1 MCSNCGLLIC
11 RDCVKTSET
20 DAAKFCFLSSFA
32 SHNPPQITLSISQSQ
47 SPSSSNA
54 SVNSTAATHPV
65 SPSDSSHSHHF
76 PPSNQN
82 SPPPSRT
89 TSTSIPSTS
98 PCPIRKPKQK
108 RKSLTNIVDS
118 LPPQP
123 PTHNMSSS
131 SPSKHNSFSG
141 SLDSAVANSNTSI
154 NQTLSIPLSNLTV
167 SSSSSSSHPSLKVN
181 GVTIEGDGKIAES
194 EKVKEAIN
202 YGKDES
208 TKRRSSKEKEDCVI
222 M

>member
-1 MCSNCGLLIC
+1 
-11 RDCVKTSET
+11 
-20 DAAKFCFLSSFA
+20 
-32 SHNPPQITLSISQSQ
+32 
-47 SPSSSNA
+47 
-54 SVNSTAATHPV
+54 
-65 SPSDSSHSHHF
+65 
-76 PPSNQN
+76 
-82 SPPPSRT
+82 
-89 TSTSIPSTS
+89 
-98 PCPIRKPKQK
+98 
-108 RKSLTNIVDS
+108 
-118 LPPQP
+118 
-123 PTHNMSSS
+123 MSSS

-194 EKVKEAIN
+194 ERVNEAIN